1 MRHFLKI
8 YIIAIAVLLSS
19 CRELPDYL
27 VGDNT
32 VARVGREELTTLE
45 ISQAVPKNLTGSD
58 SIAFVKLYI
67 DKWLIRQLK
76 IEEANQLFS
85 SSEKDIEKLV
95 EDYRQSLLMN
105 KVDQYYVEQ
114 QMSNDFTDDDIASYY
129 NTHKSDFTLDRTL
142 VKGRILRFDASY
154 RQSKRLK
161 EQMLKAA
168 SSTTDDKTFTDIC
181 EKNGFLLIDN
191 RSEWI
196 NFTDFLANLPT
207 TKSQDYSSLLDKM
220 GIQEMKVNDA
230 CYFFD
235 FTSVCRTG
243 NVAPL
248 ELVADNIRRI
258 LITQRRSE
266 IIKAHEEEI
275 ITKAMSEGHAKLY
288 GEGESISTYKS
299 NPQPASQEEI
309 NTIDSTSTANSV
321 AKTAKEDKTETSKE

>member
-1 MRHFLKI
+1 MRRIVNISFLV
-8 YIIAIAVLLSS
+8 VLITMVS

-27 VGDNT
+27 VGSNT
-32 VARVGREELTTLE
+32 LARVGRNELSVAE
-45 ISQAVPKNLTGSD
+45 VKQAIPTNLKGED
-58 SIAFVKLYI
+58 SVIFAKHYI
-67 DKWLIRQLK
+67 DKWLVRQLK
-76 IEEANQLFS
+76 IEEADELFPTS
-85 SSEKDIEKLV
+85 INDIEKMV
-95 EDYRQSLLMN
+95 EDYRQTLLTS
-105 KVDQYYVEQ
+105 KVDQYYVDKLMNNEL
-114 QMSNDFTDDDIASYY
+114 SDDDIANYY

-288 GEGESISTYKS
+288 GEGENISTYKS
-299 NPQPASQEEI
+299 DPQQASQEEI
-309 NTIDSTSTANSV
+309 NTTDSATATKEEAATKV
-321 AKTAKEDKTETSKE
+321 KTAEPNNE